1 MVSEGDY
8 VAIFNSVHRVMQAEK
23 LLKERRLT
31 ILLIPAPRTLQS
43 DCGLA
48 LRYAAADR
56 AAVEDALSEEKL
68 IPEEI
73 YLKTGEDYVR
83 VPAHEKLRNK

>member
-1 MVSEGDY
+1 MVGEGDY

-23 LLKERRLT
+23 LLKEGRLAVM
-31 ILLIPAPRTLQS
+31 LIPAPRALQS

-56 AAVEDALSEEKL
+56 AAVEEALAEEKL
-68 IPEEI
+68 VPEEI
-73 YLKTGEDYVR
+73 YVKKGDEYV
-83 VPAHEKLRNK
+83 KI